1 MTDPCLLLNDLWLLS
16 SIIFSLV
23 SVMNLKL
30 QVANNPAGSTAT
42 KTIVHRSIS
51 SYMGWSCELA
61 IHARVP
67 LLHLPSCTPCH
78 ANFLL
83 DSLVEIPCMFK
94 YAFIFCLWCCPHC
107 YNESYNKKRAAFTK
121 AALKHCK
128 NVSSTAYWRVKS
140 GKPTSKL
147 YSSYGLRKSPHA
159 SFSRFNQPM
168 LNSGYCRS
176 HSDRTFSL
184 EK

>member
-1 MTDPCLLLNDLWLLS
+1 MSHHPKRRRNSCYSSFVVTDPCLLLNDLWLLS
-16 SIIFSLV
+16 STIFSLV
-23 SVMNLKL
+23 IVMNLKL

-42 KTIVHRSIS
+42 QTIVHRSIS

-83 DSLVEIPCMFK
+83 DSLVEIPCMYK

-107 YNESYNKKRAAFTK
+107 YNESYNKKRAAFAK

-128 NVSSTAYWRVKS
+128 MSVQQHIGEW
-140 GKPTSKL
+140 
-147 YSSYGLRKSPHA
+147 
-159 SFSRFNQPM
+159 NQENQHQNFIVVM
-168 LNSGYCRS
+168 VLGNLLMH
-176 HSDRTFSL
+176 HSADSISQC
-184 EK
+184 